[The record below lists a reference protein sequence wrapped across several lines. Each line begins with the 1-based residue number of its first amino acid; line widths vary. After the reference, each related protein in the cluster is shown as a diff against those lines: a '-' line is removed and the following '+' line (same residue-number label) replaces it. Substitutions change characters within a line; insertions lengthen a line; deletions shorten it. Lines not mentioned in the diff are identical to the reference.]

1 MNYPWKH
8 ISPKDTVQIMKF
20 AALTDLDKRTLISLY
35 QPLLGR
41 EAVNLYLTLSEYL
54 YRESEAEIRLS
65 DLLIQTG
72 TGIKQ
77 YYEARIRLEAY
88 GLLKV
93 FQHKSESNLFGL
105 AVLAPMAPDDFF
117 ADPML
122 KMMLT
127 EKVGQRL
134 TSELE
139 ERFAMYLPQLDDFK
153 EVTKSFLDVIH
164 VDMKKMSEADNRT
177 SSIQLNRPALS
188 DQALKAD
195 SFDWKFFMEGLNK
208 QYIRLSS
215 LTPDIKK
222 LIYTFHF
229 LYGINELNMQ
239 GYVLEAADLSD
250 GTIDSKKLT
259 AVIQRKYLQQT
270 IKPKDSHPEEIVQ
283 QEDVTRLKQKGFS
296 EEEIEVIIHAG
307 QVTPFAYLKSIKQ
320 QKGGFVTS
328 SETWVLKELV
338 EQAPL
343 SNAVINIL
351 LNYLLIIKNAPTLE
365 KNLATKI
372 ANDWA
377 QSQVNTPEDAMVKVK
392 QLYETYSQK
401 QAKQRPAYS
410 RSNRK
415 NTHARQESLPE
426 WAKGNAETDERLS
439 GQEAEAFRNK
449 LKQIRNKKSGDQ

>member
-8 ISPKDTVQIMKF
+8 ISPKDTVQILKV
-20 AALTDLDKRTLISLY
+20 ATLSDLDKRILVSLY
-35 QPLLGR
+35 QPLLGQ
-41 EAVNLYLTLSEYL
+41 EAVSLYLTLSEYIAQNNA
-54 YRESEAEIRLS
+54 AEIMLS

-72 TGIKQ
+72 LGIKQ

-93 FQHKSESNLFGL
+93 FQHKQESDYFSL
-105 AVLAPMAPDDFF
+105 AVMKPMTPSHFF

-134 TSELE
+134 AAELE
-139 ERFAMYLPQLDDFK
+139 DRFALHSPGLEDFQ
-153 EVTKSFLDVIH
+153 EITKSFLDVIH
-164 VDMKKMSEADNRT
+164 VDMQKMSEADNHT
-177 SSIQLNRPALS
+177 SAMQLKEPVLS
-188 DQALKAD
+188 DQAIKVD
-195 SFDWKFFMEGLNK
+195 SFDWNFFIEGLNK

-215 LTPDIKK
+215 VTADIKK
-222 LIYTFHF
+222 LVYTFHL
-229 LYGINELNMQ
+229 LYGINELTMQ

-250 GTIDSKKLT
+250 GTVSGKKLT
-259 AVIQRKYLQQT
+259 AIIQKKYLQQT
-270 IKPKDSHPEEIVQ
+270 RKPQAGQFNEGSGQGDGR
-283 QEDVTRLKQKGFS
+283 RLKQKGFS
-296 EEEIEVIIHAG
+296 EGEIEVILHAE
-307 QVTPFAYLKSIKQ
+307 QVSPYAYLKSIKQ
-320 QKGGFVTS
+320 QKGGFVAS

-351 LNYLLIIKNAPTLE
+351 LNYLLVIKNAPTLE
-365 KNLATKI
+365 KNLAIKI

-377 QSQVNTPEDAMVKVK
+377 QSQVNTPEDAMAKVK
-392 QLYETYSQK
+392 QLYANHNQK
-401 QAKQRPAYS
+401 QTKQRPTYS
-410 RSNRK
+410 RSAQK
-415 NTHARQESLPE
+415 KAHARQESLPD
-426 WAKGNAETDERLS
+426 WAKGTAETDERLS